1 MKRPPFQPHERAGK
15 EGAFPLYETKHAAT
29 VDLKADEQG
38 HIEAVFSTFDVV
50 DSDGDILV
58 REAFTDGQKVPLV
71 WSHDWSMPIG
81 KGTIRTDEK
90 RAIFDGQFFTDTSAG
105 LDAYRTVKAMG
116 ELQEFSWGF
125 RILDAEPGQKDGQP
139 IRTITKAEVFEV
151 SPVLVGANR
160 ETYTLALK
168 GRRRLSRGQIEGA
181 ITVLQA
187 LLGDDAAEEP
197 DEAAAIEAVAD
208 AAPLSLD
215 AGGAALLAGLDAY
228 LTRLPD
234 AAADDLVTAKDAIEA
249 LAHRL
254 VSARARLTDAL
265 KRADMVGAD
274 DPRELLRQFR
284 RLDGIYGRP
293 TTSTGRV
300 AV

>member
-1 MKRPPFQPHERAGK
+1 
-15 EGAFPLYETKHAAT
+15 LYETKHAAT

-38 HIEAVFSTFDVV
+38 HIEAVFSTFGVV

-58 REAFTDGQKVPLV
+58 REAFTDGQAVPLV

-197 DEAAAIEAVAD
+197 DEAAAIVAEASEAD
-208 AAPLSLD
+208 PVQLLRASVEEMKAATDDDILAGRERLS
-215 AGGAALLAGLDAY
+215 ALLA
-228 LTRLPD
+228 
-234 AAADDLVTAKDAIEA
+234 DLGSVRGDIEA
-249 LAHRL
+249 LM
-254 VSARARLTDAL
+254 
-265 KRADMVGAD
+265 KRADQIGAEN
-274 DPRELLRQFR
+274 PRELLRQFR
-284 RLDGIYGRP
+284 RIEGLYGP
-293 TTSTGRV
+293 TPSNGRL
-300 AV
+300 AVQGAR